1 MWFWQRKSMHKRLT
15 FWAKLVTVSTSFHLF
30 VLFGIFVWYR
40 DPFCALSLTI
50 RPDIL
55 KRDVMFT
62 IVLEEPPKEEP
73 SEKEVQPEE
82 KLVHKQE
89 PEEVPKKE
97 SQPAAKKA
105 DQSKKV
111 EQKKTA
117 QSEPDLA
124 KQESVADRYADLY
137 KEISQKWS
145 PPPGIPSETACELT
159 MQIDR
164 NGTVIDM
171 QILKSSGV
179 LVFDV
184 AAQAAIDELNYPQ
197 WAWGKA
203 ISLTFSME
211 MA

>member
-15 FWAKLVTVSTSFHLF
+15 LWAKLVTVSTSFHLF
-30 VLFGIFVWYR
+30 LLFSVFVWYR

-55 KRDVMFT
+55 KRNVIFT
-62 IVLEEPPKEEP
+62 IAFEEPPKEDP
-73 SEKEVQPEE
+73 SEKETVQPEE
-82 KLVHKQE
+82 KAHKQE
-89 PEEVPKKE
+89 SEVPKKK
-97 SQPAAKKA
+97 SHPAAQKTE
-105 DQSKKV
+105 QPKKV
-111 EQKKTA
+111 EQKKLTQPEQA
-117 QSEPDLA
+117 LS
-124 KQESVADRYADLY
+124 KQEPVADRYADLY

-159 MQIDR
+159 MQIDG
-164 NGTVIDM
+164 NGNVIDM

-179 LVFDV
+179 LLFDV
-184 AAQAAIDELNYPQ
+184 AAQVAIDELNYPQ